1 MENSFPVEPSN
12 PEQIKHRANG
22 DPSAA
27 ADISST
33 IQETV
38 PAASGQPSSP
48 SAASAPTDST
58 ASATSEAIQAGQA
71 GEESTPEVT
80 EDSEEPPSVSEN
92 SVVEDRSA
100 EEDRHSSSL
109 EALAERAGTGRLN
122 PTEESTAAKLLT
134 ESLLGG
140 RADVARAVALT
151 PLLPWIVSVQAATQ
165 AWPEMKASFR
175 AQFLAGLART
185 QGESAARIRLSL
197 ARGLYKVDQVAA
209 RKLILLTLKLLRNKQ
224 TGLLEGKGA
233 AMFANV
239 LIGRGK
245 AWVLQIPLQEMKPV
259 EADLLVFSALHGAFH
274 APQAPVAQLG
284 ILRWASASERL
295 SRLPEALEQLILKN
309 VARWS
314 AKWQSTLRKEIVNLP
329 ESLTEQLK
337 GHAKRDR
344 NRPAEDASPANQED
358 TTESSANA
366 ETDEHGPALQ
376 DVQTEESHRNK
387 HERDESANDGDDNGD
402 DEQDEEDEDDSES
415 DSTQRSARAK
425 QRPVY
430 VSKTVPNSHT
440 PHAHVGQSHS
450 GHLSRRGGTSANF
463 NLQETLRQIDGYVA
477 GLRNE
482 LLSAQKQLRQREDDP
497 RRGRRSDRPAPGVAP
512 GDLSVEELLR
522 LNQQLE
528 ARNTELNARIEE
540 LTTDSEERAASSGL
554 TADTATPDTGTQLR
568 LLLGFKLKDDYEDFL
583 ALQQEARDLV
593 VQQHYKTVLEHVFE
607 VLETEGVPLP
617 KTDNAGKS

>member
-1 MENSFPVEPSN
+1 MENSFPMEPST
-12 PEQIKHRANG
+12 PEQIEHRANG
-22 DPSAA
+22 ELPAP
-27 ADISST
+27 ADISTT
-33 IQETV
+33 IQEAV
-38 PAASGQPSSP
+38 PAGSGQPSSP
-48 SAASAPTDST
+48 SLTSASDS
-58 ASATSEAIQAGQA
+58 AESQTSEGVQSREAV
-71 GEESTPEVT
+71 EEPTPEVP
-80 EDSEEPPSVSEN
+80 EDSGEPLLVSEGSVAEGHSEIGDDHSVS
-92 SVVEDRSA
+92 
-100 EEDRHSSSL
+100 L
-109 EALAERAGTGRLN
+109 EVLAERAGTGRLN
-122 PTEESTAAKLLT
+122 PTEEGTAAKLLT
-134 ESLLGG
+134 KCLLGG
-140 RADVARAVALT
+140 RTDVAQAVAMT

-165 AWPEMKASFR
+165 AWPEMKPSFR

-245 AWVLQIPLQEMKPV
+245 AWVLQIPLQEMKPA

-284 ILRWASASERL
+284 ILRWASVSERL
-295 SRLPEALEQLILKN
+295 TRLPEALEQLISKN

-314 AKWQSTLRKEIVNLP
+314 AKWQSTLRKEITNLP
-329 ESLTEQLK
+329 ESLAEQLK
-337 GHAKRDR
+337 GHSKKDR
-344 NRPAEDASPANQED
+344 NKTAEDGPPADED
-358 TTESSANA
+358 GTADSGADAEAN
-366 ETDEHGPALQ
+366 EHGPDLQ
-376 DVQTEESHRNK
+376 TSETEESHRNPS
-387 HERDESANDGDDNGD
+387 ERDESEDDGD
-402 DEQDEEDEDDSES
+402 DEQDVKDEEES
-415 DSTQRSARAK
+415 DPEDTQRSSRTK
-425 QRPVY
+425 QRPIY
-430 VSKTVPNSHT
+430 VSKTVPNSQASHSQG
-440 PHAHVGQSHS
+440 GQNHS
-450 GHLSRRGGTSANF
+450 GHLSRRSGSPSHF

-482 LLSAQKQLRQREDDP
+482 LLSVQKQLRQREDDP
-497 RRGRRSDRPAPGVAP
+497 RRGRRSDRTAPAVTP
-512 GDLSVEELLR
+512 GDLSAEELLR

-528 ARNTELNARIEE
+528 TRNAELKARIEE

-554 TADTATPDTGTQLR
+554 TADTEPPDSGTQLR
-568 LLLGFKLKDDYEDFL
+568 MLLGFKLKDDYEDFL

-617 KTDNAGKS
+617 KADNAGKS

>member
-1 MENSFPVEPSN
+1 MENSFPTEPSH
-12 PEQIKHRANG
+12 PEQSEHRAG
-22 DPSAA
+22 GEHAAA

-33 IQETV
+33 IHETA
-38 PAASGQPSSP
+38 PATARQPS
-48 SAASAPTDST
+48 PTIEPRADEHME
-58 ASATSEAIQAGQA
+58 ATHA
-71 GEESTPEVT
+71 EV
-80 EDSEEPPSVSEN
+80 
-92 SVVEDRSA
+92 
-100 EEDRHSSSL
+100 EEDPAGVENHPLEAAHSGGEGGVDLEGNAPSL
-109 EALAERAGTGRLN
+109 ESLAERSATGRLN
-122 PTEESTAAKLLT
+122 PTEESTAAKLLI

-140 RADVARAVALT
+140 RNDVARAVAMT

-165 AWPEMKASFR
+165 AWPEMKPSFR

-245 AWVLQIPLQEMKPV
+245 AWVLQIPPQELKPV
-259 EADLLVFSALHGAFH
+259 EADLLVFAAIHGAFH
-274 APQAPVAQLG
+274 APQAPVAQLS
-284 ILRWASASERL
+284 ILRWASVSERL
-295 SRLPEALEQLILKN
+295 NRLPEALEQLIVKN
-309 VARWS
+309 VGRWS
-314 AKWQSTLRKEIVNLP
+314 AKWQSTLRKEISNLP
-329 ESLTEQLK
+329 ESLAEQLK
-337 GHAKRDR
+337 GLSKRDR
-344 NRPAEDASPANQED
+344 NKPADECPPGETVGASVSHPESDEEEERLPLQGTEANGAIRNDEDRAGS
-358 TTESSANA
+358 
-366 ETDEHGPALQ
+366 
-376 DVQTEESHRNK
+376 
-387 HERDESANDGDDNGD
+387 
-402 DEQDEEDEDDSES
+402 EDEDDDDQDEDDEDENEGSEG
-415 DSTQRSARAK
+415 DSPRQTSRAK

-430 VSKTVPNSHT
+430 VSKTVPN
-440 PHAHVGQSHS
+440 AHSQQSHG
-450 GHLSRRGGTSANF
+450 GHNHPGQPPRRGGAPAHF
-463 NLQETLRQIDGYVA
+463 NLQDTLRQIDGYVA

-497 RRGRRSDRPAPGVAP
+497 RRGRRPDRSAPVVAP
-512 GDLSVEELLR
+512 GELSVEELLR

-528 ARNTELNARIEE
+528 TRNAELNTRIEE

-554 TADTATPDTGTQLR
+554 TADTAPPDSETQLR

-607 VLETEGVPLP
+607 VLATEGVPLP
-617 KTDNAGKS
+617 KANNAKGG